1 MANEV
6 FQQLIEKLKT
16 AHLRAVFL
24 WDGPPQWWQTA
35 LADFSANLS
44 PSLRLGGAANA
55 EVTRYRD
62 YLGESY
68 QEVVLDLSAG
78 MNYDALA
85 ALHGTVTGGGC
96 LHVIL
101 QASSPSS
108 QRLTASAEAFATV
121 QHLTPTENIHSQL
134 ETMLQ
139 AVNDYPTRSYPAKPS
154 EQQSAVIDALI
165 KNIET
170 PNLLIADRGRG
181 KSTAAGL
188 AIRQL
193 LQQNT
198 AASTDRKVVV
208 TAPRRRAAAT
218 LLEHAGA
225 QSNQLTFVAWD
236 RLLRDNLNHANELL
250 VIDEA
255 GAIPQHI
262 LKQLLAKFTVWI
274 MTTTVDGYE
283 GSGRGF
289 AIRLQRE
296 VTETM
301 AGKSLTLTEPLRW
314 APADPAEQWLAT
326 ALLMNSQPPATPPAT
341 TESLSLQ
348 HCHASELSEQQLT
361 DCFALLMEAHYQS
374 SPNDLRLLLDDSQQ
388 QLLLALHE
396 QQCVGA
402 VWLASEGPLPTTL
415 HQPIVSGQRRP
426 PGNLLPQTLAY
437 HFQLAEV
444 LAHKWLRIVR
454 IVVPQNL
461 RQRGVATRL
470 LRDCERVAEQTGCVA
485 LGTSFGG
492 TSELVAFWQKAGYQ
506 LVRQSQKLNMA
517 SGYASATMLKPLQP
531 FAGEL
536 SPLNTAAKLAQ
547 AERQWRD
554 QGALTSSS
562 DSDLVLLLERQLTA
576 FIKGSVTLPDIQFS
590 VALWGQITGRLPAA
604 LQQCLQQ
611 PIALAE
617 VAKQAGLQSQAELSQ
632 ALRAHL
638 QKQR

>member
-6 FQQLIEKLKT
+6 FLQLIEKLKT

-24 WDGPPQWWQTA
+24 WDGLPQWRQTA
-35 LADFSANLS
+35 LADLSANLS
-44 PSLRLGGAANA
+44 PCLRLGGAGNA

-68 QEVVLDLSAG
+68 QEVILDLSAG

-101 QASSPSS
+101 PAASPSS
-108 QRLTASAEAFATV
+108 QRLIGWAEKFATV
-121 QHLTPTENIHSQL
+121 LHLTPTDSIHTQL
-134 ETMLQ
+134 ETMLA
-139 AVNDYPTRSYPAKPS
+139 AVAQYPDRRHPDKPS
-154 EQQSAVIDALI
+154 EPQRAVIDALI
-165 KNIET
+165 KNIQT
-170 PNLLIADRGRG
+170 PNLLVADRGRG

-188 AIRQL
+188 AIRKL

-198 AASTDRKVVV
+198 GASTDLKVVV

-218 LLEHAGA
+218 LLEHAGT
-225 QSNQLTFVAWD
+225 QSSQLTFVAWD
-236 RLLRDNLNHANELL
+236 RLLRDQLRHTNELL

-262 LKQLLAKFTVWI
+262 LKQLLAKFNVWI

-296 VTETM
+296 VTQSM
-301 AGKSLTLTEPLRW
+301 AGKSLSLTEPLRW
-314 APADPAEQWLAT
+314 APGDPAEQWLAN
-326 ALLMNSQPPATPPAT
+326 ALLMNSQVLATPPA
-341 TESLSLQ
+341 EVQKLSLQ

-374 SPNDLRLLLDDSQQ
+374 SPNDLRLLLDDTDQ
-388 QLLLALHE
+388 QLLLAVHE
-396 QQCVGA
+396 HKCIGV
-402 VWLASEGPLPTTL
+402 VWLATEGPLPAEL

-444 LAHKWLRIVR
+444 LAHKWLRVVR
-454 IVVPQNL
+454 IVVPEHL
-461 RQRGVATRL
+461 RQRGIATSL
-470 LRDCERVAEQTGCVA
+470 LNECERIAEQADCLA

-492 TSELVAFWQKAGYQ
+492 TTDLLEFWQKAGYQ

-517 SGYASATMLKPLQP
+517 SGYAAVTMLKPLQP

-536 SPLNTAAKLAQ
+536 TLLSTAAELAQ
-547 AERQWRD
+547 AERQWRYR
-554 QGALTSSS
+554 GALISTIST
-562 DSDLVLLLERQLTA
+562 DLLQLLERQLAA
-576 FIKGSVTLPDIQFS
+576 FINGSVTLPDIQFS
-590 VALWGQITGRLPAA
+590 IILWAQVTGRLPLV
-604 LQQCLQQ
+604 LQQSLQQ

-617 VAKQAGLQSQAELSQ
+617 VAKLAGLQSQAELSET
-632 ALRAHL
+632 LRGLL
-638 QKQR
+638 QKQL